1 LLDPATILLSDYAK
15 LSRLVTK
22 DFYRQMLGKNLKR
35 ATLIS
40 VQEAVALEGSKK
52 LGFVKKSALP

>member
-1 LLDPATILLSDYAK
+1 LREPATILLSDYAK
-15 LSRLVTK
+15 LCRLVTK

-40 VQEAVALEGSKK
+40 VREAVGLEGEMKEAAANS
-52 LGFVKKSALP
+52 